1 LKDIFGWALLD
12 FHRRKFKSPLLLH
25 NEYGDPDTISLE
37 NFFSRDDR
45 FTDLETFALTQV
57 KGKILDVGAASGR
70 HSIYLQKREYDITAM
85 DVSTSCCTIIK
96 ETGVNKIINA
106 DIYNFKNVKY
116 DTILMLMNGIGIA
129 RSIAGLKKLLLH
141 LKSLLNPSG
150 FLLFDSSDVTYLY
163 EGNPFPD
170 EKYYG
175 QLTFHY
181 EYKYEMSDR
190 FNWLYI
196 DQYKLKEVALST
208 GWHCH
213 IIYEDDTDAYL
224 ARLQIK

>member
-1 LKDIFGWALLD
+1 MKDIFGQALLD
-12 FHRRKFKSPLLLH
+12 FYRHTAKTPLLLH
-25 NEYGDPDTISLE
+25 NEYGEPDTISLE
-37 NFFSRDDR
+37 NFFSKDDR
-45 FTDLETFALTQV
+45 FSDLETFALSQV

-70 HSIYLQKREYDITAM
+70 HSFYLQKHGYDITAM
-85 DVSTSCCTIIK
+85 DISASCCTIIK
-96 ETGVNKIINA
+96 ETGVKKIVNA
-106 DIYNFKNVKY
+106 DIYDYENVKH

-141 LKSLLNPSG
+141 LKSLVSPSG

-163 EGNPFPD
+163 EGNPLPD
-170 EKYYG
+170 EKYFG

-181 EYKYEMSDR
+181 EYKNEMSNR
-190 FNWLYI
+190 FNWLYV
-196 DQYKLKEVALST
+196 DQDRLMEVAYSS

-213 IIYEDDTDAYL
+213 IIFEDETDAYL